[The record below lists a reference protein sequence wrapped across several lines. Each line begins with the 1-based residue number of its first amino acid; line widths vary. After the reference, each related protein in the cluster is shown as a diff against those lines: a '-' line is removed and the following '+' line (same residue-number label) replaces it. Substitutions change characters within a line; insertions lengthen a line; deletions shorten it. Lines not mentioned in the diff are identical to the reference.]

1 LLAASEQDVG
11 AGKKNLR
18 GFVQFGPNCFTV
30 NYPRDYPKGG
40 LGCLFAECRGQAQ
53 SLKSRRILFVS
64 RDEFL
69 GEIMQRRRIGNSEL
83 QVAPLMFGGN
93 VFGWTADEATSFS
106 ILDAFV
112 DAGLNFIDTADVY
125 SVWVPGNHGGES
137 ETILGKWFRASGKR
151 EQIVLAT
158 KVAKHPQRKGLSAGN
173 IQAAVED
180 SLRRLQ
186 TDYIDVY
193 FSHEDAL
200 DTPLAETLGAYQRLI
215 ETGKVRVI
223 GASNYSGARI
233 GEALAVSRQH
243 GLPEYQIVQPEYN
256 LYDRKDYET
265 DLEPVLQA
273 EHLSAVVYYS
283 LASGF
288 LSGKYRSASDLA
300 KSARGSRVEK
310 YLNERGT
317 RILTALDTVAD
328 QHGST
333 PAAVALAWLI
343 ARPSVT
349 APIASAT
356 SVAQLESLA
365 ASVHLML
372 TGADMRLLGDA
383 SAWRNG

>member
-18 GFVQFGPNCFTV
+18 DFVQFRPICFTAIYKAGWASSLTGRFAAV
-30 NYPRDYPKGG
+30 PRLDAKVEKSGYSD
-40 LGCLFAECRGQAQ
+40 CLC
-53 SLKSRRILFVS
+53 SRKN
-64 RDEFL
+64 
-69 GEIMQRRRIGNSEL
+69 GEKIVQKRKIGSSQL

-93 VFGWTADEATSFS
+93 VFGWTADETTSFA

-112 DAGLNFIDTADVY
+112 DAGLNFVDTADSY
-125 SVWVPGNHGGES
+125 SAWVPGNQGGES
-137 ETILGKWFRASGKR
+137 ETILGKWFKRSGKR
-151 EQIVLAT
+151 DQIVLST
-158 KVAKHPQRKGLSAGN
+158 KVAMHPQRKGLSASN

-193 FSHEDAL
+193 FSHKDAP

-215 ETGKVRVI
+215 EAGKVRVI
-223 GASNYSGARI
+223 GASNYSGARVQ
-233 GEALAVSRQH
+233 EALAVSREH
-243 GLPEYQIVQPEYN
+243 GLPEYQILQPEYN
-256 LYDRKDYET
+256 LYNREAYET
-265 DLEPVLQA
+265 DLEPVAQA
-273 EHLSAVVYYS
+273 EHLSVVVYYS

-288 LSGKYRSASDLA
+288 LSGKYRSRADLVR
-300 KSARGSRVEK
+300 SARGNGVEK

-317 RILTALDTVAD
+317 RILEALDTVAD

-356 SVAQLESLA
+356 TVEQLESFA
-365 ASVHLML
+365 AAVELML
-372 TGADMRLLGDA
+372 TGADMRVLNDA